1 MSISAIVIAK
11 DAEKIIEKTLKS
23 VQFADEIILV
33 DIKSQD
39 DTIIKAKKFATN
51 IYKFPKDS
59 RFVEPVRNFALEKA
73 TKDWI
78 LVLDADEEISESL
91 SKKLIELAQVSN
103 KEAYYISRKNIVFNK
118 WMQHTAWWPDYQ
130 LRFFKKGSISWGDKI
145 HAQPLY
151 KGEEI
156 KKEKMDSL
164 KKNIGILEAKE
175 ELALI
180 HHNYSNVKEYL
191 DRFNRYTDIEAE
203 QKQNSDFSISSSKL
217 FKNFS
222 DDLFTRFF
230 DREGYKDG
238 AHGLYLSIAQG
249 LYQMTTQMKI
259 WDSLNNDKNLENDSS
274 EELIKTLKE
283 FQKELDFWIKDIEI
297 KEKKGLA
304 KVASKLKR
312 KFSL

>member
-23 VQFADEIILV
+23 VQFADEIIVV

-39 DTIIKAKKFATN
+39 DTLIKAKKLATN

-73 TKDWI
+73 TKDWV
-78 LVLDADEEISESL
+78 LVLDADEEISMTLAE
-91 SKKLIELAQVSN
+91 KLKEITNNPN
-103 KEAYYISRKNIVFNK
+103 KEAYYIPRKNLVFNK

-130 LRFFKKGSISWGDKI
+130 LRFFKRGVISWGDKI

-156 KKEKMDSL
+156 KKDKMDSL

-175 ELALI
+175 ELAII

-191 DRFNRYTDIEAE
+191 ERFNRYTDIEAE
-203 QKQNSDFSISSSKL
+203 QKKKENFKISASKL

-222 DDLFTRFF
+222 ADFFTRFF
-230 DREGYKDG
+230 DRDGYKDG

-249 LYQMTTQMKI
+249 LYQMTTKMKI
-259 WDSLNNDKNLENDSS
+259 WGSFDNDKDLEEESS

-312 KFSL
+312 KLSL